1 MRKPS
6 KAELDELFRRRVES
20 VVGEKELRAKLLA
33 GKRLKIKHGVDPT
46 TADLHIGHATAYH
59 KMREFQNLG
68 HTVQFLVGG
77 FTARFGDPTERTH
90 TRKLQSKE
98 AVMRS
103 AKSYLKQ
110 ALKILDPKK
119 TEIRY
124 NSEWY
129 DKMSAEELLKLMS
142 HFTHQQMIE
151 RDMFQRRIKAGQKI
165 GFHEPVYPLLQA
177 YDSVMLGDDL
187 TVIGTDQL
195 FNEMR
200 GRDLQRDFKQESQAI
215 ITVPLLVGID
225 GVQKMSKSLNNAI
238 NILDDPKTQYGRAMS
253 IPDALIYAYF
263 DLATNVTGDDLM
275 RIKKQLADRHSNPRD
290 LKMELA
296 QRIVSMYHGKRAADK
311 AQTDFV
317 KIFREHTLPSDIPT
331 INLKKPTLLID
342 ILLENGLITSK
353 SEFRRLLDQKGVKVD
368 GQIVTDLAYR
378 INPLAASP
386 WPRTATAGRRA
397 RGQAKTGATIQVGKR
412 RFLRVRA

>member
-1 MRKPS
+1 MRKPTKS
-6 KAELDELFRRRVES
+6 ELDELFRRRVES

-33 GKRLKIKHGVDPT
+33 GKKLKIKHGVDPT
-46 TADLHIGHATAYH
+46 TALLHIGHATAYH

-68 HTVQFLVGG
+68 HTVQFLIGS

-103 AKSYLKQ
+103 AKNYLKQ

-129 DKMSAEELLKLMS
+129 DKLSAENLIELMS

-177 YDSVMLGDDL
+177 YDSVMLEDDL

-200 GRDLQRDFKQESQAI
+200 GRDLQRDFKQEPQAI
-215 ITVPLLVGID
+215 ITVPLLAGTD
-225 GVQKMSKSLNNAI
+225 GVRKMSQSLNNAI
-238 NILDDPKTQYGRAMS
+238 NILDDPKTQYGRVMS
-253 IPDALIYAYF
+253 IPDALIYTYF
-263 DLATNVTGDDLM
+263 DLATNVTGDDLV
-275 RIKKQLADRHSNPRD
+275 RIKKQLADRRANPRD

-296 QRIVSMYHGKRAADK
+296 HRIVSMYHGRSAADK
-311 AQTDFV
+311 AQANFV
-317 KIFREHTLPSDIPT
+317 KIFREHVLPSDIPT
-331 INLKKPTLLID
+331 ITLPRPAPLMD
-342 ILLENGLITSK
+342 VLLNNGLVASR
-353 SEFRRLLDQKGVKVD
+353 SEVRRLLAQKGIKVN
-368 GQIVTDLAYR
+368 GKIVTDPR
-378 INPLAASP
+378 HSINP
-386 WPRTATAGRRA
+386 
-397 RGQAKTGATIQVGKR
+397 KNGATIQVGKR
-412 RFLRVRA
+412 RFLKVRT